1 METKATEVV
10 LFADTLEEN
19 AEKHYGILFE
29 NGFIL
34 CFCCGGYIEPGD
46 YIIIEHCDWDKVDET
61 LRRKKMEDI
70 YKEVYFDQYLYI

>member
-34 CFCCGGYIEPGD
+34 CFCCGGMCCN
-46 YIIIEHCDWDKVDET
+46 CDSGVS
-61 LRRKKMEDI
+61 
-70 YKEVYFDQYLYI
+70 

>member
-1 METKATEVV
+1 MESKAIKVV

-34 CFCCGGYIEPGD
+34 CFCCGGYIEPED
-46 YIIIEHCDWDKVDET
+46 YIIIEYCDLDKVDET
-61 LRRKKMEDI
+61 LLKN
-70 YKEVYFDQYLYI
+70 Y